1 MTDSVQPLTM
11 EEVKEYLEIID
22 DLFCK
27 ILVDRSIFQDFHNA
41 LIEQKAR
48 NNLFINWVAKNYYNI
63 LVLNLCKLLE
73 PRKTDSNKYTLKNFI
88 NSIKDPNNYN
98 MLEDAMRKSQID
110 IHDIGTGAIK
120 KRSIGD
126 QMLKT
131 LYDIDF
137 KADLE
142 CVEKTHAKL
151 TDFRNKRLCH
161 NSKEC
166 INEIVPTIEELHLV
180 IDRLEEM
187 FVKYFH
193 LCRLGIDYRGIKG
206 PNRYNNFILHLK

>member
-1 MTDSVQPLTM
+1 MSDSVQPLTM

-98 MLEDAMRKSQID
+98 MLEDVMRKSQID
-110 IHDIGTGAIK
+110 IRDIGTGAIK
-120 KRSIGD
+120 NV
-126 QMLKT
+126 Q
-131 LYDIDF
+131 
-137 KADLE
+137 
-142 CVEKTHAKL
+142 
-151 TDFRNKRLCH
+151 
-161 NSKEC
+161 
-166 INEIVPTIEELHLV
+166 
-180 IDRLEEM
+180 
-187 FVKYFH
+187 
-193 LCRLGIDYRGIKG
+193 
-206 PNRYNNFILHLK
+206 